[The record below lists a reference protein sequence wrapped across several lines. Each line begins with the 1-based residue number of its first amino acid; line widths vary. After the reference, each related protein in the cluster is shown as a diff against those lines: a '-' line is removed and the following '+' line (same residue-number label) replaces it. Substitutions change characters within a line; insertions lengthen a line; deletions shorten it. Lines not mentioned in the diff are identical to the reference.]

1 MSRVR
6 RAAVAEEEVGTE
18 YTPSDSSVVFVS
30 PQSAKLGP
38 LLASGFEL
46 GSLSCTRRVT
56 SCFPLA
62 GPSMHAQIQIMP
74 R

>member
-18 YTPSDSSVVFVS
+18 YVVFVS